1 MYGNPHTPLLPQF
14 PNIFA
19 TNGNNIMRCLGCNN
33 IISDIPPKS
42 PHKYVDTRLSLSNL
56 SASTLTNSLSRKQQ
70 FSNSNAVDQQSA
82 NMLAIANS
90 GTLDAISPKSPLLTS
105 SLGKCKE

>member
-14 PNIFA
+14 QNIFT
-19 TNGNNIMRCLGCNN
+19 TNGNNMMRCLGCNN

-42 PHKYVDTRLSLSNL
+42 PHKYIDTRLSLSNL
-56 SASTLTNSLSRKQQ
+56 SASGLTNSLSKKPLC
-70 FSNSNAVDQQSA
+70 SNSNVVNQQLA

-90 GTLDAISPKSPLLTS
+90 GTLDTISPKSPLLTS
-105 SLGKCKE
+105 SLGKYKE